1 MHRLHTMNKCSC
13 IGTLIELSLLNF
25 IAFFYIYTLS
35 LVCVCVQVFLH
46 LIFVG
51 WFVMRALYVFTDRK
65 KIGMFHYYSLCE
77 MLVLTLN
84 GDVFVYLIF
93 FVRLLISKWC
103 VCVFFV
109 VVVDR
114 GTLHIRSQ
122 FQRFHHMFATKRPR
136 IKTLMFQSLCWFFLS
151 LSHFSVSLQSHRIF
165 VFKFN
170 RIFAWLLLY
179 GQVSMDSIF
188 LILIKN
194 IAIFRWIL

>member
-1 MHRLHTMNKCSC
+1 MYWNVDWAELVEFYRVFLYLHAQFCLCLCAS
-13 IGTLIELSLLNF
+13 IF
-25 IAFFYIYTLS
+25 AFNICR
-35 LVCVCVQVFLH
+35 LVCNASFIC
-46 LIFVG
+46 IY
-51 WFVMRALYVFTDRK
+51 RSK
-65 KIGMFHYYSLCE
+65 KNRNVSL
-77 MLVLTLN
+77 
-84 GDVFVYLIF
+84 F
-93 FVRLLISKWC
+93 FVWNARINFKWWC
-103 VCVFFV
+103 VCVLNFFLFV
-109 VVVDR
+109 CLSRNGVCACFFVVVDR

-194 IAIFRWIL
+194 IAIVRWIL